1 MRFRLAVVGIAACL
15 ATACRAK
22 APAPPAVRL
31 VDLYRSEAHAGV
43 TPPVAGAEPLAI
55 WKFVGQPKL
64 ASSPSVAP
72 NPTFGFDAAS
82 GIADLHVHDGML
94 VGRTTSKYAVLH
106 LDWPEAVKEREGL
119 HAIEL
124 RLRVSGGKKAYA
136 WARPA
141 PAIDL
146 PRLVASD
153 LAALAA
159 GWDGGPNPGRWHLS
173 GSLPDA
179 GVLTTIELT
188 APRPLDVADMRH
200 FLLRPTDEEGVTF
213 EIEFVRAVESSEHLA
228 KTASGLS
235 FQGLGQIYHETLV
248 ERPGETMRF
257 ALRAPQRARFEA
269 DLGTVDNGE
278 MKFRV
283 GVEMKGAEPRTLL
296 ERTLTRP
303 HRWEPV
309 SFELGELAG
318 KDIELTLEVKGR
330 EPTALAFWGAPAVR
344 AVIPAGPPDPHP
356 RHVILVMAD
365 TLRRGELG
373 CYGSARAVSPN
384 LDRLATEGARFARMT
399 TNATWTKVASP
410 TLLTGLYP
418 PTHGV
423 REHADHIAAA
433 ATTVAE
439 VFRGAGFATISFAS
453 VPFSGRLTN
462 LHQGFEEL
470 HESISLELPEE
481 EVSKTARDY
490 VDRLLPWLDGHRDE
504 PTFVFLHVFDP
515 HDPFEPRRPYAT
527 LFADPQA
534 RAAHLADAKKLK
546 AAVKDPLRGR
556 SLPWQEDY
564 AAAGLDP
571 ARFLAYERAWYDGSI
586 RGMDAELGRLFERL
600 RELHL
605 EDDTLVAFV
614 ADHGEEFLEHGR
626 AFHGQSVYAEL
637 ADVPF
642 ILWAPGRIA
651 PKTVIP
657 ERAELVDVMPTL
669 LDLTGLEI
677 PSGVQGRSL
686 VPLLGGERL
695 GGFRERPVFV
705 QKARTAPLR
714 GPSPA
719 SLESFAVLDGR
730 WKLIHAVV
738 RDPGAPEFELY
749 DTDADPADRVNV
761 AEQNPAVVAALAK
774 TLAAW
779 QERTT
784 AARLPADQDTE
795 GMSEEELQRLRSL
808 GYIN

>member
-1 MRFRLAVVGIAACL
+1 MQSRLAVIGIAAYF
-15 ATACRAK
+15 AAACQGQ
-22 APAPPAVRL
+22 APAPQAVRL
-31 VDLYRSEAHAGV
+31 VDLYRAESHAGV
-43 TPPVAGAEPLAI
+43 APSPASAQPLNL
-55 WKFVGQPKL
+55 WKFVGEPGKS
-64 ASSPSVAP
+64 AGPAA
-72 NPTFGFDAAS
+72 TFGFEAVS
-82 GIADLHVHDGML
+82 GIADLRVRDGAL
-94 VGRTTSKYAVLH
+94 VGRTTAPYAVLH
-106 LDWPEAVKEREGL
+106 LVWPEAAKKLDGL
-119 HAIEL
+119 HALEL
-124 RLRVSGGKKAYA
+124 RLRVTGGKKAYA
-136 WARPA
+136 GFGRTAEF
-141 PAIDL
+141 DL
-146 PRLVASD
+146 PRFIAND
-153 LAALAA
+153 LKALAA
-159 GWDGGPNPGRWHLS
+159 GWDGVSTTQAGRWNLS
-173 GSLPDA
+173 GALAAPGTLA
-179 GVLTTIELT
+179 TIELT
-188 APRPLDVADMRH
+188 SPRPLDVADLRH
-200 FLLRPTDEEGVTF
+200 ILVRPTDEANVEF
-213 EIEFVRAVESSEHLA
+213 EIESLRAVERSEHLA
-228 KTASGLS
+228 RTASGLS

-257 ALRAPQRARFEA
+257 ALRAPQPARFEA
-269 DLGTVDNGE
+269 ALGTVTDGE
-278 MKFRV
+278 VRFRV
-283 GVEMKGAEPRTLL
+283 GVERKGAEPRTLL

-309 SFELGELAG
+309 SVELGELGG

-330 EPTALAFWGAPAVR
+330 DPSALAFWGSPALR
-344 AVIPAGPPDPHP
+344 ATLRSDSPSPHP

-384 LDRLATEGARFARMT
+384 IDRLAAEGARLERMT

-423 REHADHIAAA
+423 REQADHISAA

-439 VFRGAGFATISFAS
+439 VFRGAGFATLSFAS

-470 HESISLELPEE
+470 HESISLDLPEP

-490 VDRLLPWLDGHRDE
+490 VDRLLPWLDAHRDV
-504 PTFVFLHVFDP
+504 PAFVFLHLFDP
-515 HDPFEPRRPYAT
+515 HDPFEPRRPYST
-527 LFADPQA
+527 LWADPA
-534 RAAHLADAKKLK
+534 VRAAHVEDAKKLK

-556 SLPWQEDY
+556 SLPWREDY

-571 ARFLAYERAWYDGSI
+571 EPFLAYERAWYDGSI
-586 RGMDAELGRLFERL
+586 RGMDAEIGRLVERL
-600 RELHL
+600 HELRL
-605 EDDTLVAFV
+605 DEDTLVAFV

-651 PKTVIP
+651 PQTVIP

-669 LDLTGLEI
+669 LELAGLEI

-686 VPLLGGERL
+686 VPLLGGERR
-695 GGFRERPVFV
+695 GSFRERPVFV
-705 QKARTAPLR
+705 QKARTAPLQ

-719 SLESFAVLDGR
+719 GLESFAVLDGR
-730 WKLIHAVV
+730 WKLIHAVA

-749 DTDADPADRVNV
+749 DTEADPADRSNV
-761 AEQNPAVVAALAK
+761 ADRNPAVVAELEK

-779 QERTT
+779 QARTA
-784 AARLPADQDTE
+784 AARLPADQDTQ
-795 GMSEEELQRLRSL
+795 GMSEEEVQRLRSL
-808 GYIN
+808 GYIH